1 MANVNYLFALQID
14 GVDGISRFGIVSD
27 DLAAVRNFLDEY
39 DHEGDDISLQVLERV
54 SPTES
59 NVLDRYENEAVHRYI
74 DGQLLSEANEPTH
87 RD

>member
-54 SPTES
+54 SPTKL
-59 NVLDRYENEAVHRYI
+59 NVLERYANEYVHRYI
-74 DGQLLSEANEPTH
+74 DRQLLSKADVSTH
-87 RD
+87 CL